1 MNNYIINPSV
11 FYWMNVLNILHI
23 LNIIFFSFGLIFVFI
38 GIISYAVYTYNS
50 IVYPAL
56 YEHGDKI
63 AKIWRKIAVIAGI
76 VSIFSGLMMIFIP
89 DKYTSI
95 EMLIAKTATYENAQ
109 LTVQGIKEIVDY
121 IIQAIKS
128 I

>member
-23 LNIIFFSFGLIFVFI
+23 LNIIFFSFGLVFVFI
-38 GIISYAVYTYNS
+38 GIICYAVYTYNS
-50 IVYPAL
+50 IVYPTV
-56 YEHGDKI
+56 YEHGDKV
-63 AKIWRKIAVIAGI
+63 AKIWRKIAIIAGI